1 MTNQQRNMN
10 CQIATEIVQYF
21 LISLFGFVTRN
32 LNIIKVWDAS
42 SIKWMGIKGSGRGNL
57 VKASTSAYEYESFS
71 VVLSRYW
78 ADKSKKITLVDADF
92 YTEVLKS
99 V

>member
-1 MTNQQRNMN
+1 
-10 CQIATEIVQYF
+10 
-21 LISLFGFVTRN
+21 
-32 LNIIKVWDAS
+32 
-42 SIKWMGIKGSGRGNL
+42 MGIKGRGRGNL

-71 VVLSRYW
+71 LVLSRYW